1 MNEILAPIFYL
12 VNSSHPEDIEEASC
26 FFMLNNAVSSVL
38 DMHMKDLDSS
48 DTGISGKVGFVNK
61 MLYLI
66 DRQIWERLDAL
77 HI

>member
-38 DMHMKDLDSS
+38 KDLDSS